1 VSLKEH
7 KEREDLGLD
16 EVLDMLE
23 KTSKRIQKALD
34 EGKESATKQ
43 TEAYEQMLRSK
54 DVSEEQKLKA
64 FIGRALEFDRLER
77 LSSQLSLLYTLQI
90 FAFKVKVLEIS
101 VCKTSEQLA
110 RAGVLEKNN
119 EIDDVKKHIEALKI
133 LVEAQ
138 YESLKDIKDQ
148 SKDLAYIF

>member
-1 VSLKEH
+1 
-7 KEREDLGLD
+7 LD

-43 TEAYEQMLRSK
+43 TEAYEQMLRST